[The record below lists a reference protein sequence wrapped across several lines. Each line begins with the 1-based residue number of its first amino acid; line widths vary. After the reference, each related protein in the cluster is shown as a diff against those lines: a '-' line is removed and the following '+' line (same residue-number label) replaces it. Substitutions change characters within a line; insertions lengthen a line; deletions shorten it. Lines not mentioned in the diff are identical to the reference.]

1 MIASAAPLLAMSLEP
16 TATVLAAAPPMAALM
31 IGMYLSD
38 VVYQFKANNPT
49 ELLWL
54 ASLSRKM
61 MKVPLTLAL
70 TSLLLVFTRA

>member
-38 VVYQFKANNPT
+38 VVYKFKANNPT

>member
-1 MIASAAPLLAMSLEP
+1 MIVSAAPLLAMSLEP
-16 TATVLAAAPPMAALM
+16 TATVLAAAPPMAAPM
-31 IGMYLSD
+31 TGVYLSD

-61 MKVPLTLAL
+61 MKVPSTLAL

>member
-1 MIASAAPLLAMSLEP
+1 MSLEP

-38 VVYQFKANNPT
+38 VVYKFKANNPT

>member
-16 TATVLAAAPPMAALM
+16 TATVLAAAPPMAVLM
-31 IGMYLSD
+31 TGMYLSD
-38 VVYQFKANNPT
+38 VVYQFKANKPT

-61 MKVPLTLAL
+61 MKVPSTLAP
-70 TSLLLVFTRA
+70 TFLLLAFTRA